1 MARGN
6 SIQGNW
12 AAQARVFGHDAYF
25 VATGMV
31 GKISISAPGSG
42 YSKGDILTSNGL
54 AQEFDAEVT
63 DVDSSGAVTGVLL
76 IPKQSANAAYPYGS
90 GGTGGASVATTV
102 APAGGIGCSLLMESL
117 DLVNVDHRGASL
129 YVAADLTSLEVIME
143 SDVKLDAGSTYTV
156 DFGGVKG
163 GSFLPILV
171 NRVVAWTSAAGN
183 NQPNE
188 IIALY

>member
-31 GKISISAPGSG
+31 GKISVSVPGSG

-76 IPKQSANAAYPYGS
+76 IAKQTANASFPYGS
-90 GGTGGASVATTV
+90 GGTQGAAVATTV
-102 APAGGIGCSLLMESL
+102 SPAGGTGCQLSQDSL
-117 DLVNVDHRGASL
+117 DLVNVDNRGASL
-129 YVAADLTSLEVIME
+129 YVTADLTSLQVVME
-143 SDVKLDAGSTYTV
+143 SDVTLDAGATYTV
-156 DFGGVKG
+156 DFANVKA

-171 NRVVAWTSAAGN
+171 NRVVSWTSAAGN
-183 NQPNE
+183 DQPNE
-188 IIALY
+188 VIALY